1 MARTAN
7 TDLVQQ
13 GEAEATPVSRTRRVI
28 IQRPYGNTDTHIHLG
43 FNSYEAYVPFD
54 EPVDLP
60 ADMVDYLRQQK
71 RAEFHANEAGAPV
84 ASRSSLLA
92 IVDA

>member
-43 FNSYEAYVPFD
+43 LIFLLTWLITCANKNALSSMRMK
-54 EPVDLP
+54 PVRL
-60 ADMVDYLRQQK
+60 
-71 RAEFHANEAGAPV
+71 
-84 ASRSSLLA
+84 
-92 IVDA
+92 

>member
-7 TDLVQQ
+7 TDLAQP
-13 GEAEATPVSRTRRVI
+13 EMSANPVSRTRRVI

-43 FNSYEAYVPFD
+43 FNSFESHVPFD

-60 ADMVDYLRQQK
+60 ADMVDYLRVQK
-71 RAEFHANEAGAPV
+71 RADFHASESGSPI
-84 ASRSSLLA
+84 ASRSNLLS
-92 IVDA
+92 IMDA